1 MCICMWGGM
10 YVCIC
15 MCVGVCMCVYVCVW
29 GGVCVYAHI
38 YTLGFPGGV
47 RGKELAYQCRRLKRL
62 SLNPWVRKIPWRRK
76 RPPTPV
82 FLPGKFHGQRSLVS
96 MVSPWCCK
104 SWTQLKQLSTYA
116 CVCVY
121 THTHTHTHTH
131 TYICIYTHRRKK
143 WQTTPVFLP
152 EKSHGQ
158 RSLEGYCL
166 WRYKSQTQLV
176 TKPLSDVLI
185 KRENICGA
193 IWI

>member
-1 MCICMWGGM
+1 MVCCI
-10 YVCIC
+10 
-15 MCVGVCMCVYVCVW
+15 CVW
-29 GGVCVYAHI
+29 GGVYVYMYVCGGVYVCKCVCVGGCVYAHI

-104 SWTQLKQLSTYA
+104 SWTQLKQLSTHA

-121 THTHTHTHTH
+121 THTHTHIYMYIHT
-131 TYICIYTHRRKK
+131 
-143 WQTTPVFLP
+143 
-152 EKSHGQ
+152 
-158 RSLEGYCL
+158 
-166 WRYKSQTQLV
+166 
-176 TKPLSDVLI
+176 
-185 KRENICGA
+185 
-193 IWI
+193 